1 MFSPSNDL
9 FIFISTDCFLVKMTP
24 YCLNPNLVLN
34 LHAAVVLQSM
44 ITLVANSLSIK
55 ILLGCFFGSST
66 SSYLCF
72 IWSERYFTLIT
83 CKILWCNLSFTCFLF
98 NQNIYQYLLLFQ
110 RYFFHTF
117 LCLHQ
122 PYLYK
127 VFFRSFRIFYFSFIL
142 LYSFNTFTET
152 NSS

>member
-9 FIFISTDCFLVKMTP
+9 FIFISTDRFLVKMTP
-24 YCLNPNLVLN
+24 HCLNPNLVLN

-72 IWSERYFTLIT
+72 IWSERYFTVIT
-83 CKILWCNLSFTCFLF
+83 CKIFGVIFLLHVF
-98 NQNIYQYLLLFQ
+98 YSTRISINIYYCFYVISFI
-110 RYFFHTF
+110 RFSAYINHIYIKYSSEVSGFF
-117 LCLHQ
+117 
-122 PYLYK
+122 
-127 VFFRSFRIFYFSFIL
+127 IFSFIS